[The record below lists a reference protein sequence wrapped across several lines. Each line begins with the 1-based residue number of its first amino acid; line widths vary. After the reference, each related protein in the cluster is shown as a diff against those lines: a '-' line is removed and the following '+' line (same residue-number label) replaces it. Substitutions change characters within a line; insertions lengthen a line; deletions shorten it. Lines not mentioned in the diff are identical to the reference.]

1 MKRFLH
7 IGIIAV
13 LYSGLLLHAQ
23 ESRQAVVKTFD
34 NESVNRF
41 TGKCSV
47 NVCSKK
53 CFGWPVDVDQFW
65 VSSLYGKRK
74 RPDGSIGWH
83 HGADLAANKG
93 SNVYAT
99 AHGKIIFAGFK
110 KGYGNVIEMEHYKG
124 KFKSIYAHLD
134 TIAEEVCIDR
144 IVQKGHYLGS
154 VGDSGNVRSSGN
166 DASHLHFEIYEQ
178 DRRIDPLCCLAQSPC
193 S

>member
-1 MKRFLH
+1 MKRFLYNGA
-7 IGIIAV
+7 ILV
-13 LYSGLLLHAQ
+13 LSSSLFLYAQ
-23 ESRQAVVKTFD
+23 ENERAVMKTFD

-41 TGKCSV
+41 TGKCLV

-53 CFGWPVDVDQFW
+53 CFGWPVEVEQFW

-74 RPDGSIGWH
+74 RPDGSMGWH
-83 HGADLAANKG
+83 HGTDLAAHKG
-93 SNVYAT
+93 SKVYAT
-99 AHGKIIFAGFK
+99 AQGKIIFAGCK
-110 KGYGNVIEMEHYKG
+110 KGYGNTIEMEHYKG

-134 TIAEEVCIDR
+134 TISEDIYEGQV
-144 IVQKGHYLGS
+144 VQKGYILGT
-154 VGDSGNVRSSGN
+154 VGDSGNVRSSGS